1 MMARNLP
8 AAGSPSRG
16 TKLHA
21 GPATLGRTV
30 TAVPDARLPSAARQW
45 FLDGAI
51 ALAAFSGTVA
61 LLAHGLGSSGNVR
74 HHLDAV
80 GVLFAACSSFP
91 LIAWRRS
98 PLGVFVLT
106 TAASAASMARGYPGG
121 PPVGPTIAL
130 YLLAA
135 SRDAQRPWTR
145 RITEI
150 VVAVFCLHILAFGL
164 GHDQVPE
171 IQIVFGALVW
181 GLAWFAGERTRL
193 RRQQLA
199 DLEQRALRAE
209 REAIQDRRLVVAEE
223 RARIARDLHD
233 SAAHAINVIAVQA
246 GAARLWQEQNPA
258 RSRAALE
265 TIEAVAHRTVAE
277 IDQIVHSLR
286 DDGPP
291 SERVEP
297 SPGLAALDSLIAQHS
312 SAGLPVD
319 LATAGA
325 PRPLGGAVDRAAYRI
340 LQEALT
346 NCARHGAGGA
356 RVELSFGA
364 RALELTVS
372 NAVRPEASALV
383 TPGGGHGLVG
393 MCERA
398 ALLGGELEAGRMN
411 GAFRV
416 HARLP
421 YGDAR

>member
-1 MMARNLP
+1 
-8 AAGSPSRG
+8 
-16 TKLHA
+16 
-21 GPATLGRTV
+21 V
-30 TAVPDARLPSAARQW
+30 TAVPEARLPSVARHW
-45 FLDGAI
+45 LVDGAI
-51 ALAAFSGTVA
+51 ALVAFGGTVA
-61 LLAHGLGSSGNVR
+61 LLAHGLGSSGNVK

-80 GVLFAACSSFP
+80 GTLLAVCATLP
-91 LIAWRRS
+91 LVVWRRA
-98 PLGVFVLT
+98 PLAVFVLT
-106 TAASAASMARGYPGG
+106 TLASAASMARGYPGG

-135 SRDAQRPWTR
+135 SRDARHPWTR
-145 RITEI
+145 QITQI
-150 VVAVFCLHILAFGL
+150 VVAVFCVHILAFGL
-164 GHDQVPE
+164 GHDQLPDV
-171 IQIVFGALVW
+171 QIAFGALVW

-199 DLEQRALRAE
+199 ELEQRAVRAE
-209 REAIQDRRLVVAEE
+209 QEAVRERRLVVAEE

-246 GAARLWQEQNPA
+246 GAARLWQEQDPA

-265 TIEAVAHRTVAE
+265 TIEDVAHRTVAE

-286 DDGPP
+286 DRDGDGDGDGDEDGHPAQG
-291 SERVEP
+291 RIEP
-297 SPGLAALDSLIAQHS
+297 SPGVAAFDSLIAQHT
-312 SAGLPVD
+312 SAGLPVTI
-319 LATAGA
+319 ATTGA

-356 RVELSFGA
+356 SVEVSFGE
-364 RALELTVS
+364 RELELTIA
-372 NAVRPEASALV
+372 NAVRPDAPLRVSMN
-383 TPGGGHGLVG
+383 GGHGLVG

-398 ALLGGELEAGRMN
+398 TLLGGELEAGRTN

-421 YGDAR
+421 YGETA

>member
-1 MMARNLP
+1 LP
-8 AAGSPSRG
+8 P
-16 TKLHA
+16 
-21 GPATLGRTV
+21 
-30 TAVPDARLPSAARQW
+30 AARQW
-45 FLDGAI
+45 LLDGAI
-51 ALAAFSGTVA
+51 AVAAFGGTVA
-61 LLAHGLGSSGNVR
+61 LLAHGLGSSGNVK

-80 GVLFAACSSFP
+80 GMLLAACSTFP
-91 LIAWRRS
+91 LLVWRRA
-98 PLGVFVLT
+98 PLAVFVLT
-106 TAASAASMARGYPGG
+106 TLASGASMARGYPGG

-135 SRDAQRPWTR
+135 SRDAHRPWTR

-164 GHDQVPE
+164 GHNQVPE
-171 IQIVFGALVW
+171 VQIAFGALVW

-193 RRQQLA
+193 RRQQLV

-209 REAIQDRRLVVAEE
+209 REAVRDRRLALAEE

-246 GAARLWQEQNPA
+246 GAARLWHAQDPA
-258 RSRAALE
+258 RSQAAVE
-265 TIEAVAHRTVAE
+265 TIEDVAHRTVAE

-286 DDGPP
+286 DEKP
-291 SERVEP
+291 SAGQVEP
-297 SPGLAALDSLIAQHS
+297 SPGLAALDSLIAQHN
-312 SAGLPVD
+312 SAGLPVSV
-319 LATAGA
+319 ARRGE
-325 PRPLGGAVDRAAYRI
+325 PRPLGGAVDRAVYRI

-346 NCARHGAGGA
+346 NSARHGDGEVG
-356 RVELSFGA
+356 VELSFGD
-364 RALELTVS
+364 RDLELTVS
-372 NAVRPEASALV
+372 NAVRPDAVRPEAVRPEAVRPDAPQRVS
-383 TPGGGHGLVG
+383 PGGGHGLIG

-421 YGDAR
+421 YGEAL